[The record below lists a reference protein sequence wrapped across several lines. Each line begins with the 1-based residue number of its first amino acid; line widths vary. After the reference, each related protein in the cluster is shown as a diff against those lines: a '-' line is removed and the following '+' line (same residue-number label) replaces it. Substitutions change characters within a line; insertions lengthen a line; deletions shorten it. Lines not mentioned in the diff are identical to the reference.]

1 MREVPSQIAERL
13 FAAAELFA
21 ERGLNDTKIEEI
33 AAATGIAK
41 ATLYYYFAGKEDI
54 LAFLLEDGLR
64 DVAEDVATIVHSD
77 GTGAQ
82 RLGAMTRSCALL
94 TAPRGGAAGPSLCTM
109 VATSSAT
116 SRKPS
121 SSRNARMS
129 SLPAK

>member
-77 GTGAQ
+77 GPAAPP
-82 RLGAMTRSCALL
+82 LGAVSSAQLRVM
-94 TAPRGGAAGPSLCTM
+94 APRRCAPVPSLCTM

-121 SSRNARMS
+121 SSRNAR
-129 SLPAK
+129 